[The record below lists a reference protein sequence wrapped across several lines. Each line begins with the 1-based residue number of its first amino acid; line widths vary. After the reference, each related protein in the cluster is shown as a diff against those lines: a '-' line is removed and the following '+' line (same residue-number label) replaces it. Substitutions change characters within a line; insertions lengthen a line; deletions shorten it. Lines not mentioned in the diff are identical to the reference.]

1 MSATSHDERRRILG
15 LDRAALE
22 ALQLEKLNRL
32 LAEVHANNGFYQRKL
47 AGSPKQLGS
56 LAELAA
62 LPQTSKDELQ
72 PATGDEPFAA
82 NRTYSIDRYV
92 RCHQTSGTRGRPL
105 VVLDTAEDWRWWT
118 LCWQYVLD
126 AAEVQAADRA
136 LLAFSFGPFIGF
148 WSAFDSLVAR
158 GALVIPGGGLS
169 SLARLE
175 VMRNARVT
183 TLLCTPTYAL
193 RLAEVA
199 ADNQINLPE
208 LAVERIIVAGEP
220 GGSLPAIRDRI
231 ETTWAARVFD
241 HGGATEIGPWG
252 FADAAGRGM
261 HVNEAEFIAEFISV
275 ETGKPAHE
283 GEQAHLIL
291 TTLGRVGAP
300 VIRYRTGDV
309 VRPVWPTNTPSGN
322 GQGFGEGRAGEESP
336 SPSPSLQGRGNDC
349 RFVLLEGGILGRAD
363 DMLIIRGMNVYP
375 TAVEQILRSFP
386 EVVEYRMTAIK
397 RGELDEL
404 VVEVEDHLQQPE
416 RIAEELR
423 LKLGLKIEVRC
434 APAMSLP
441 RFDGKGQRFVDQRQK
456 ERQGD
461 TASAVSSAERS
472 VPTT

>member
-1 MSATSHDERRRILG
+1 MSATSHDERRRIQG

-32 LAEVHANNGFYQRKL
+32 LAEVHANSAFYQRKL
-47 AGSPKQLGS
+47 AGCPKQIGS

-72 PATGDEPFAA
+72 PATGGEPFAA
-82 NRTYSIDRYV
+82 NCTYPIDRYV

-105 VVLDTAEDWRWWT
+105 VVLDTAEDWRWWID
-118 LCWQYVLD
+118 CWQYVLD
-126 AAEVQAADRA
+126 SAEVKAADRA

-148 WSAFDSLVAR
+148 WSAFDALVAR
-158 GALVIPGGGLS
+158 GVLVIPGGGLT

-220 GGSLPAIRDRI
+220 GGSVPAVRDRI
-231 ETTWAARVFD
+231 ETTWAARVID

-261 HVNEAEFIAEFISV
+261 HVNEAEFIAEFMSV
-275 ETGKPAHE
+275 ETGKPAKPGDE
-283 GEQAHLIL
+283 AHLVL

-309 VRPVWPTNTPSGN
+309 VRPVWDSGETN
-322 GQGFGEGRAGEESP
+322 
-336 SPSPSLQGRGNDC
+336 

-363 DMLIIRGMNVYP
+363 DMMIIRGMNVYP

-416 RIAEELR
+416 RIAAELR

-441 RFDGKGQRFVDQRQK
+441 RFDGKGQRFVDQRQRK
-456 ERQGD
+456 DRQGD
-461 TASAVSSAERS
+461 TETRRS
-472 VPTT
+472 VGWVESHETHQ

>member
-1 MSATSHDERRRILG
+1 MSASPHDERRLTMQ

-32 LAEVHANNGFYQRKL
+32 LAEVNANSAFYQRKL
-47 AGSPKQLGS
+47 DGCPRQLAS

-62 LPQTSKDELQ
+62 LPQTSKEELQ
-72 PATGDEPFAA
+72 PEAGSEPFAA
-82 NRTYSIDRYV
+82 NRTYPTEGYV

-105 VVLDTAEDWRWWT
+105 VVLDTADDWRWWID
-118 LCWQYVLD
+118 CWQYVLD
-126 AAEVQAADRA
+126 AADVTPADRA
-136 LLAFSFGPFIGF
+136 LLAFSFGPFVGF
-148 WSAFDSLVAR
+148 WSAFDALVAR

-175 VMRNARVT
+175 VMRNAGVT

-208 LAVERIIVAGEP
+208 LSVEKIIVAGEP
-220 GGSLPAIRDRI
+220 GGSVPAIRDRI
-231 ETTWAARVFD
+231 ETSWAARVID

-261 HVNEAEFIAEFISV
+261 HVNEAEFIAEFVSV
-275 ETGKPAHE
+275 ETGKPAQQ

-291 TTLGRVGAP
+291 TTLGRLAAP

-309 VRPVWPTNTPSGN
+309 VRPVWPTCSPPRN
-322 GQGFGEGRAGEESP
+322 GEGLGDGPRETANP
-336 SPSPSLQGRGNDC
+336 SPSPSLQGRGITC
-349 RFVLLEGGILGRAD
+349 GFVLLEGGILGRAD
-363 DMLIIRGMNVYP
+363 DMMIIRGMNVYP

-386 EVVEYRMTAIK
+386 EVVEYRMTARK

-404 VVEVEDHLQQPE
+404 VVEVEDHLQQPK
-416 RIAEELR
+416 RIADELQ
-423 LKLGLKIEVRC
+423 LKLGLKIDVRC

-441 RFDGKGQRFVDQRQK
+441 RFDGKGQRFVDQRQRQ
-456 ERQGD
+456 ERQG
-461 TASAVSSAERS
+461 TK
-472 VPTT
+472 T